1 MPRENGDYIES
12 ISKAF
17 KVLQAFSQRE
27 PRLTVTRA
35 AELAGLTRPTARR
48 ILLTCT
54 TEGFMET
61 DGKEYWLTPRVMRL
75 GFGFLST
82 LPYWEAAQPHMRELA
97 ETVNESCS
105 MATLDG
111 NEIVYLTRVPG
122 RRAMTT
128 TLNVGSRLP
137 AYATSLGK
145 VLLAFSPDSDIDRY
159 LSEVSLTGLTPN
171 TITDAGDLR
180 EELARIRAQ
189 GYATADGEREIGIRS
204 ASAPIQTPS
213 GRVVAA
219 LNVSA
224 NSLRVSHEDLVAEYV
239 PRIIETAR
247 TISGELGYSGLY

>member
-1 MPRENGDYIES
+1 MPRANPDFIES

-17 KVLQAFSQRE
+17 RVLQTFSHSE
-27 PRLTVTRA
+27 PRLTVSRA
-35 AELAGLTRPTARR
+35 AELADLTRPTARR
-48 ILLTCT
+48 ILLTCMS
-54 TEGFMET
+54 EGFVDT

-75 GFGFLST
+75 GFGYLST
-82 LPYWEAAQPHMRELA
+82 LPYWETAQPHMRELA

-111 NEIVYLTRVPG
+111 NEIVYLTRIPG

-145 VLLAFSPDSDIDRY
+145 VLLAFSSSSEVGRY
-159 LSEVSLTGLTPN
+159 LTEVPLEHLTIN
-171 TITDAGDLR
+171 TITEAEDLKR
-180 EELARIRAQ
+180 ELSRIRSQ

-204 ASAPIQTPS
+204 ASAPIETPS

-219 LNVSA
+219 LNISA
-224 NSLRVSHEDLVAEYV
+224 NSLRVSHEELVNNYV
-239 PRIIETAR
+239 PKLIETAR
-247 TISGELGYSGLY
+247 TISNELRYSGLY